1 MLIQCVSFLAGLKLL
16 PRILPRNTLS
26 PGVPLLISGVDG
38 IPGDVGLGPRATSS
52 SYRVCRHGAGS
63 LRLVGSYVR
72 SRIVV
77 RNAEEMTKRQKQTP
91 DLSQRAEVTVE
102 ESKRVIEQMTRSRK
116 QLQETMDT
124 AWRLHYEKL
133 RQQSDEGL
141 SRGL

>member
-1 MLIQCVSFLAGLKLL
+1 
-16 PRILPRNTLS
+16 
-26 PGVPLLISGVDG
+26 
-38 IPGDVGLGPRATSS
+38 
-52 SYRVCRHGAGS
+52 
-63 LRLVGSYVR
+63 
-72 SRIVV
+72 
-77 RNAEEMTKRQKQTP
+77 MTKRQKQTP